1 LGLEK
6 HFASRILQ
14 PAVHTQTAGAD
25 GNVSY
30 LILPSGITP
39 YFTSLGWYYS
49 DYYQQHRNG
58 VKIDTI
64 VSPNREGLRH
74 GIDEIL
80 LAALDCLIVTTDG

>member
-1 LGLEK
+1 
-6 HFASRILQ
+6 
-14 PAVHTQTAGAD
+14 
-25 GNVSY
+25 
-30 LILPSGITP
+30 
-39 YFTSLGWYYS
+39 
-49 DYYQQHRNG
+49 